1 MPAASAIRDY
11 VMPYAGVTTAARL
24 PTLTSARILSDLNAV
39 LQQLFAGSQQE
50 NKSLLIR
57 GPGTLTLDV
66 VTAESSA
73 ITFAG
78 YQSYMQGCT
87 IQIAGDARENR
98 FVKSSGT
105 LALENP
111 YMGSTGSNVSA
122 TIHYD
127 CATVDASIGKI
138 YEPMSLDRKWA
149 VALVDRAVIDDTRLG
164 LDRRQIMRPVR
175 AAIED
180 ALDASSTPSRRILFD
195 TLPDTSYMLH
205 FRADVRAPVVTS
217 FSDTRDYLLPNGLD
231 ESILKPLVLQAF
243 ASFPDFT
250 GNPQQTA
257 QAAQVAMAQWSMLK
271 GPGLARRAVSL
282 RD

>member
-1 MPAASAIRDY
+1 MPAASAIRDH

-39 LQQLFAGSQQE
+39 LQQLFAGGQQE

-57 GPGTLTLDV
+57 APGTITLDV
-66 VTAESSA
+66 VTQYSTAL
-73 ITFAG
+73 TFST
-78 YQSYMQGCT
+78 YQSYMLGCT
-87 IQIAGDARENR
+87 IQITGDARENR
-98 FVKSSGT
+98 LVKSSGT
-105 LALENP
+105 LVLENP
-111 YMGSTGSNVSA
+111 YMGSSGTNVSA

-127 CATVDASIGKI
+127 CVTADASIGKI

-149 VALVDRAVIDDTRLG
+149 VALVDRSIIDQTRLG

-180 ALDASSTPSRRILFD
+180 ALDASAPPSRRILFD
-195 TLPDTSYMLH
+195 TLPDQAYLLI

-231 ESILKPLVLQAF
+231 DSVLKPLVLAAF
-243 ASFPDFT
+243 SSFPDFT
-250 GNPQQTA
+250 GDAGEVKTAAAIA
-257 QAAQVAMAQWSMLK
+257 QAQWDALK

-282 RD
+282 VD